1 MKKRKPQGS
10 AAPDPQGSAAPEAG
24 SAAHALTRI
33 LLADLPVK
41 VICLAAAVILLLFH
55 RVTTLTERFF
65 SVPLDVSTPAGLAVA
80 SAFPKTVRITLRG
93 AGDAIFP
100 ILEDDVEASA
110 SLEGH
115 HAPGVYRAE
124 VKVDR
129 KGTAQGVEPLE
140 VRVEPQSVTFTLEP
154 LTEKRVV
161 LSPDLKGTPAY
172 GYQLVQSG
180 INPQN
185 VVIRGAK
192 SRVQSVVS
200 LSTEE
205 IDLTGRTVSFAAKVK
220 ILLPNTLLK
229 LAGDAAA
236 DFHATIQE
244 ETIQH
249 SFDGVIIAPSD
260 LSPHLALKTAP
271 APGSVKVQGT
281 QLAVDA
287 VRPEQV
293 RLVVDLGGI
302 RRTGVYTLQTRPE
315 EMPGIIVMDWS
326 PRQVTVDIVTSGS

>member
-1 MKKRKPQGS
+1 LKARQF
-10 AAPDPQGSAAPEAG
+10 
-24 SAAHALTRI
+24 TRA

-100 ILEDDVEASA
+100 ILEEDVDASV
-110 SLEGH
+110 SLDSH
-115 HAPGVYRAE
+115 HSPGVYRAD

-129 KGTAQGVEPLE
+129 RGTAQGVEPLE
-140 VRVEPQSVTFTLEP
+140 IRVEPQSITFTLEP
-154 LTEKRVV
+154 LTEKRVPV
-161 LSPDLKGTPAY
+161 SPDLKGTPAY
-172 GYQLVQSG
+172 GYELVQSG
-180 INPQN
+180 IAPQN
-185 VVIRGAK
+185 VIIRGAR

-200 LSTEE
+200 LPTEE
-205 IDLTGRTVSFAAKVK
+205 IDLTGRTGSFASKVK

-229 LAGDAAA
+229 IAGDASA

-244 ETIQH
+244 ATVQH
-249 SFDGVIIAPSD
+249 AFDSVVVAPFD
-260 LSPHLALKTAP
+260 LSPHLALKNVP
-271 APGSVKVQGT
+271 APGSVKIQGT

-287 VRPEQV
+287 VRPEQ
-293 RLVVDLGGI
+293 LHLMLDLGSV
-302 RRTGVYTLQTRPE
+302 RRAGTYSLQTRPDAV
-315 EMPGIIVMDWS
+315 PGVMVLDWS
-326 PRQVTVDIVTSGS
+326 PREVTVDIVPSGK